1 MKTSIRIEPC
11 RTESCE
17 RHNRREKELS
27 YVRSDLTHL
36 NESWEIASISDRLA
50 AIKASYKKS
59 TGQNMQ
65 RKATPIRE
73 GVVVVSP
80 SITMAD
86 LRQLAENIE
95 KRWGIK
101 TIQIHIHRDEGH
113 TDQGTWK
120 PNLHAHMIFDWTQS
134 NGKSIKL
141 NCKDMSELQTICA
154 DTLHMER
161 GVSSD
166 QKHLSAIQYKTEAK
180 NKELEALE
188 KEYVEREED
197 WEKKCS
203 HLENQRNNLARE
215 VDHLEN
221 QRNKLAHEV
230 DQLETK
236 VKELDKVNIPIS
248 ERLNIH
254 RKEFQKN
261 VSDFWNGRTAARE
274 RQIKELQ
281 EQLTAASNQI
291 DSLQAEI
298 AAISEQ
304 YNEALNVNNQQSAIL
319 RDALRWNL
327 DLRQFSTVLKGGKA
341 IIDSVTDSNQ
351 RKITPK
357 TGNIEVTRQGG
368 RLFGKCV
375 GINNMSFDNFC
386 YAATSSLQSFFD
398 FDFGGYSESPSPSR
412 RRRRSDDDEDRGRGM
427 NR

>member
-1 MKTSIRIEPC
+1 MKTCIRIEPC
-11 RTESCE
+11 RTESSE

-27 YVRSDLTHL
+27 YVRSDLTRL
-36 NESWEIASISDRLA
+36 NESWEIATITDRMA
-50 AIKASYKKS
+50 AIKATYKKS

-73 GVVVVSP
+73 GVVVISP
-80 SITMAD
+80 STTMAD
-86 LRQLAENIE
+86 LRLFAENIE

-113 TDQGTWK
+113 TDHGKWQ
-120 PNLHAHMIFDWTQS
+120 PNLHAHMVFDWTNA
-134 NGKSIKL
+134 NGKTIKL
-141 NCKDMSELQTICA
+141 NRKDMSVMQTLCA

-166 QKHLSAIQYKTEAK
+166 KKHLSAIQYKTETK
-180 NKELEALE
+180 SKEIESLE

-281 EQLTAASNQI
+281 EQLAAASNRI
-291 DSLQAEI
+291 DSLQTEI
-298 AAISEQ
+298 AVISEQ
-304 YNEALNVNNQQSAIL
+304 YNEALNINNQQSAIL

-327 DLRQFSTVLKGGKA
+327 ELKQYSTVLNGGKA

-357 TGNIEVTRQGG
+357 TGNIEVTCQGG
-368 RLFGKCV
+368 RLVGKCI

-386 YAATSSLQSFFD
+386 CAAITSWQSCFD
-398 FDFGGYSESPSPSR
+398 FDFSGCGESPSPSR
-412 RRRRSDDDEDRGRGM
+412 RRKRSDDDEDRGRGV

>member
-1 MKTSIRIEPC
+1 MKA
-11 RTESCE
+11 
-17 RHNRREKELS
+17 
-27 YVRSDLTHL
+27 DLTHR
-36 NESWEIASISDRLA
+36 NESWEIDTIANRMA
-50 AIKASYKKS
+50 AIKAAYKKS

-73 GVVVVSP
+73 GVVVINP
-80 SITMAD
+80 NTTMAD
-86 LRQLAENIE
+86 LKELSKAMEE
-95 KRWGIK
+95 LWGIK

-113 TDQGTWK
+113 SDHGKWK
-120 PNLHAHMIFDWTQS
+120 PNLHAHMVFDWTQS

-141 NCKDMSELQTICA
+141 NRKNMSEMQSLCA
-154 DTLHMER
+154 DTLRMER

-166 QKHLSAIQYKTEAK
+166 KKHLSAVQYKVETK
-180 NKELEALE
+180 SKELENLE
-188 KEYVEREED
+188 KEYVDLSED
-197 WEKKCS
+197 WEKKCDHWE
-203 HLENQRNNLARE
+203 HLRNNLSRE
-215 VDHLEN
+215 V
-221 QRNKLAHEV
+221 AI
-230 DQLETK
+230 LETESSDLK
-236 VKELDKVNIPIS
+236 DEIKELNQTKLSLP

-254 RKEFQKN
+254 RKEAAKSI
-261 VSDFWNGRTAARE
+261 SDFWNGRTAERE
-274 RQIKELQ
+274 RKIKDLQ